1 MSSSKDA
8 MKRRYAA
15 LMMAELAWRDDLVF
29 EDKATQA
36 RTRVTDGQV
45 TIHIRKSR
53 GGEVRIWP
61 SIVLRCRM
69 TGQEVKLVRAVGLAP
84 FPAWTR
90 LELGGAYTLLFPPLP
105 DECPAFDLLED
116 IPEPGG
122 LIVRNIVRNAS
133 DVYRLGDHYTT
144 RP

>member
-1 MSSSKDA
+1 MSDNHEA

-15 LMMAELAWRDDLVF
+15 LMLAELAWRDDLAS
-29 EDKATQA
+29 EGAATQQ
-36 RTRVTDGQV
+36 RTQITDGQV
-45 TIHIRKSR
+45 TIHIRKPR

-69 TGQEVKLVRAVGLAP
+69 TGQEVKLVRAIGLAP

-105 DECPAFDLLED
+105 AECPAFDILEN

-122 LIVRNIVRNAS
+122 LIVRNIVRNAT
-133 DVYRLGDHYTT
+133 DVYRLGAD
-144 RP
+144 